1 MFQYFLLE
9 QETQVDCPICLSSVA
24 KYYILC
30 CLVKHINTQIQ
41 CSSLDIWFCISISA
55 CMFFDDWFWHK
66 YKRSKPITFWG
77 FLHWWSLVINIVS
90 CKKPHKIE
98 EKHHIFNAGWQKK
111 WNSGW
116 ETLIFKLQFAVH
128 IWPSHPNQHR
138 VQILFCCAARDH
150 CTMAVVKRWH
160 FRERTVGISAVMC
173 RTHLGRCSNNCS

>member
-1 MFQYFLLE
+1 MLSCQTHKYSNTE
-9 QETQVDCPICLSSVA
+9 QFSGYMILYLHFCLYVFWWL
-24 KYYILC
+24 IL
-30 CLVKHINTQIQ
+30 TQIQ
-41 CSSLDIWFCISISA
+41 TIQANNILG
-55 CMFFDDWFWHK
+55 FFTLV
-66 YKRSKPITFWG
+66 I
-77 FLHWWSLVINIVS
+77 LVINIVS